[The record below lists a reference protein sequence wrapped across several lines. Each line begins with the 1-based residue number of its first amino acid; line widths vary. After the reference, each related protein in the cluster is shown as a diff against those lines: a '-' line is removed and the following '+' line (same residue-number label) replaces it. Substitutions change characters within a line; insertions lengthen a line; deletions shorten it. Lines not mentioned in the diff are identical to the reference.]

1 MKKLSWIVLLL
12 TISTFSQTPG
22 GGVTD
27 IDGNRY
33 NSVIIG
39 TQEWMKE
46 NLNVSKY
53 SDGTIIPQVTD
64 PATWANLTT
73 GAWCYYNND
82 PANGAIYGKLYNW
95 YAVAGIFN
103 SASFNDPSLRKQ
115 IAPTGWH
122 VPSDAERTTLTTFL
136 GATEGGK
143 MKSIGTSLWLT
154 PNTGAT
160 NSSGFTG
167 LPGGYRTGCSSSWC
181 SFDFIGSRGY
191 WWQSTQHYDVLS
203 WEFDL
208 RNDNDGAYRSS
219 AYWINGF
226 SVRLLNNTL
235 LNNQSFNSNS
245 FNIFPN
251 PAKDQITIDLGTNSN
266 VNGGNYKILNMLGQ
280 EVQNGALNS
289 QQNIIQLNNI
299 KEQGIY
305 FVKIYD
311 SSNSLLDTKK
321 IIIQQ

>member
-1 MKKLSWIVLLL
+1 MKQLSWIVLLL

-64 PATWANLTT
+64 PTQWANLTT

-95 YAVAGIFN
+95 YAVAGIHD
-103 SASFNDPSLRKQ
+103 NDPNTPNKVL
-115 IAPTGWH
+115 APTGWI
-122 VPSDAERTTLTTFL
+122 VPFNIEWNGLINFL
-136 GATEGGK
+136 GGPLIAGGA
-143 MKSIGTSLWLT
+143 MKAICCTSAW
-154 PNTGAT
+154 NNSNSGN
-160 NSSGFTG
+160 NSSNFTG
-167 LPGGYRTGCSSSWC
+167 LPGGTRDPMGPFQNFGEYGHWNSNTESNGNNGNVLMLYKLITNLTLDQTPKTTGASIRC
-181 SFDFIGSRGY
+181 IKN
-191 WWQSTQHYDVLS
+191 ST
-203 WEFDL
+203 
-208 RNDNDGAYRSS
+208 
-219 AYWINGF
+219 
-226 SVRLLNNTL
+226 
-235 LNNQSFNSNS
+235 LNNQTFNNNS
-245 FNIFPN
+245 FNIYPN

-266 VNGGNYKILNMLGQ
+266 AIGWSYKIVNTLGQ
-280 EVQNGALNS
+280 EVLNGVLSS
-289 QQNIIQLNNI
+289 QQNIIALNNI
-299 KEQGIY
+299 KGQGVY
-305 FVKIYD
+305 FVKVYNG
-311 SSNSLLDTKK
+311 SNALLDTKK

>member
-22 GGVTD
+22 GGVID

-64 PATWANLTT
+64 PTAWANLTT

-82 PANGAIYGKLYNW
+82 PVNGPIYGKLYNW
-95 YAVAGIFN
+95 YAVAGIHDN
-103 SASFNDPSLRKQ
+103 NPNTPNKTLA
-115 IAPTGWH
+115 
-122 VPSDAERTTLTTFL
+122 PSDWHIPSDSDWIILSDFL
-136 GATEGGK
+136 GGTNIAGGK
-143 MKSIGTSLWLT
+143 MKTTGTSIWQN

-160 NSSGFTG
+160 NESNFTG
-167 LPGGYRTGCSSSWC
+167 LPGGGSSYVGTFENSIGKNAYFWSSSV
-181 SFDFIGSRGY
+181 SNSEM
-191 WWQSTQHYDVLS
+191 S
-203 WEFDL
+203 WIRIL
-208 RNDNDGAYRSS
+208 LN
-219 AYWINGF
+219 INSNCVRTSWNIHSGF

-235 LNNQSFNSNS
+235 LNNQSSNNNS
-245 FNIFPN
+245 FNIYPN
-251 PAKDQITIDLGTNSN
+251 PAKDQIIIDLGNN
-266 VNGGNYKILNMLGQ
+266 PNAIGWNYKIVNTLGQ
-280 EVQNGALNS
+280 EVQNGVLSSKQNS
-289 QQNIIQLNNI
+289 IELNNI
-299 KEQGIY
+299 KGQGIY

-311 SSNSLLDTKK
+311 SSNSLLGTKK